1 MNIILR
7 LYAMGCILGEMVK
20 LDILVFK
27 SVSYLIDSP
36 VVCFILSS
44 LVAGILYL

>member
-7 LYAMGCILGEMVK
+7 LYAMDYILDEMVK

-36 VVCFILSS
+36 AVCFTLSS

>member
-1 MNIILR
+1 MDYILD
-7 LYAMGCILGEMVK
+7 EMVK

-27 SVSYLIDSP
+27 SVSYLIDNP
-36 VVCFILSS
+36 VVCFILNS